1 MSRKEQLKEY
11 FIFTKGERDGILVLI
26 FVIIFAIFVNIYSDI
41 FTKKE
46 DCNFSKF
53 EKEIAEFEKSLT
65 PKEEKYNKNSYYDKK
80 YDTLQL
86 FSFNPNNTSKK
97 DWKLLGLSDKQIKT
111 INNWQSKGGK
121 FIYKNDFKRIYG
133 ISETQCQKLYPY
145 IDLPEKKT
153 YAQNVDYKSY
163 DKTSKRDKSEYKI
176 PDVEQYFEFN
186 PNEIS
191 DTEWQKLGFSQ
202 KQTAII
208 RNYLNKGGK
217 FYKKED
223 IKKIYGIQDFQ
234 YERIKDYIK
243 LPEKKDKTESPEKE
257 IKSNSK
263 VDINNL
269 SAEEMK
275 ELGKF
280 WQYNATRIVKY
291 RNLLGGY
298 YKKEQLL
305 EVYGMKKEYYVKVAD
320 DIIIDKS
327 KLEKININFAEVSEL
342 GRHPY
347 ISYEEAKKILEYR
360 NKNGSFKQLNDIVS
374 MNIVSK
380 SLYNKISPYLKVK

>member
-1 MSRKEQLKEY
+1 MSRKEQFKEY

-41 FTKKE
+41 FTKK
-46 DCNFSKF
+46 DDYNFSKF

-65 PKEEKYNKNSYYDKK
+65 PKEEKYNKNSYCDKK

-86 FSFNPNNTSKK
+86 FSFNPNNTPKK

-121 FIYKNDFKRIYG
+121 FKYKNDFKRIYG
-133 ISETQCQKLYPY
+133 ISETQYQKLYPY
-145 IDLPEKKT
+145 IDLPEKKN
-153 YAQNVDYKSY
+153 YVQNFDYGSY
-163 DKTSKRDKSEYKI
+163 DKNYKKDKSEYTI

-191 DTEWQKLGFSQ
+191 DTEWQQLGFSQ

-208 RNYLNKGGK
+208 RNYLNKGRK

-223 IKKIYGIQDFQ
+223 IKKIYGIKDFQ

-243 LPEKKDKTESPEKE
+243 LPAKKDKTESREKE

-298 YKKEQLL
+298 CKKEQLL
-305 EVYGMKKEYYVKVAD
+305 EVYGMKREYYLKVAD

-347 ISYEEAKKILEYR
+347 ISYEEAKKILKYR
-360 NKNGSFKQLNDIVS
+360 NKNGAFKQLNDLIS
-374 MNIVSK
+374 KEIISK